1 MKRAETGR
9 PHLFRL
15 IAMIHKTAYI
25 LAYDMLRRKGG
36 HDWVERRAGGII
48 GLPYLSLILVA
59 LLTLKDDPNNGQK
72 IFTGILIGWA
82 VVAAWCISG
91 FQFKPSDWR
100 MEIREE
106 LDLRPLYWKKAI
118 EVYYAVVIAVAVVAG
133 IVMPNV

>member
-48 GLPYLSLILVA
+48 GLPYLI
-59 LLTLKDDPNNGQK
+59 NFG
-72 IFTGILIGWA
+72 GITYA
-82 VVAAWCISG
+82 
-91 FQFKPSDWR
+91 KR
-100 MEIREE
+100 
-106 LDLRPLYWKKAI
+106 RP
-118 EVYYAVVIAVAVVAG
+118 E
-133 IVMPNV
+133 

>member
-72 IFTGILIGWA
+72 
-82 VVAAWCISG
+82 
-91 FQFKPSDWR
+91 
-100 MEIREE
+100 
-106 LDLRPLYWKKAI
+106 
-118 EVYYAVVIAVAVVAG
+118 
-133 IVMPNV
+133 

>member
-1 MKRAETGR
+1 M
-9 PHLFRL
+9 
-15 IAMIHKTAYI
+15 
-25 LAYDMLRRKGG
+25 
-36 HDWVERRAGGII
+36 
-48 GLPYLSLILVA
+48 A

-72 IFTGILIGWA
+72 IVTGILIGWA
-82 VVAAWCISG
+82 VVAAWCISR

-106 LDLRPLYWKKAI
+106 LDLRPLYWIKAI

>member
-36 HDWVERRAGGII
+36 HDWVERR
-48 GLPYLSLILVA
+48 VA

-72 IFTGILIGWA
+72 IVTGILIGWA